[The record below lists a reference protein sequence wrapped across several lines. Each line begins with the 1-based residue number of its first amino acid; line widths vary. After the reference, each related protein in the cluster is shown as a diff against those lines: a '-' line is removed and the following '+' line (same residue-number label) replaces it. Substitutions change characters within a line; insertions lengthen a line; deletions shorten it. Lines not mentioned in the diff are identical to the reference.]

1 MALSLIYRQ
10 PTILGF
16 RSCLA
21 FETSL
26 RKSPSDLPPVASLTC
41 IGELTFGYVL
51 RSAGLKSCHSPMCA
65 MRHITPLTG
74 CSCREKLKP
83 DSCSRT
89 AKAAYWVTA
98 VHSIPWKQE
107 ALSSL
112 CENYFSN

>member
-65 MRHITPLTG
+65 MRHITPLTE
-74 CSCREKLKP
+74 CSCRGKLKQ
-83 DSCSRT
+83 DSCSRPGHGRF
-89 AKAAYWVTA
+89 WVTA
-98 VHSIPWKQE
+98 DHSIPWKLE
-107 ALSSL
+107 A
-112 CENYFSN
+112 F

>member
-10 PTILGF
+10 PTIFGF

-51 RSAGLKSCHSPMCA
+51 RSAGLKSCQSPMCA
-65 MRHITPLTG
+65 MRHITPLTE
-74 CSCREKLKP
+74 CSCRGKLKQEKLFP
-83 DSCSRT
+83 LGQGQRLGNCCSLYT
-89 AKAAYWVTA
+89 L
-98 VHSIPWKQE
+98 E
-107 ALSSL
+107 AGSL
-112 CENYFSN
+112 LEPV